1 MFKSV
6 IQYILNNVFK
16 IKTQTK
22 AKEIDDNQKYA
33 SEYERIDDINFNA
46 IFSNKLANYVIN
58 DSNLDITGENAR
70 VDLLN
75 KMGQSMWKKAKK
87 MTSMGFGYGGVIIVP
102 YVKGGK
108 IYYNLVPQNR
118 VTIDETDGDLITGAT
133 VLAEK
138 KTIGGSLNSKV
149 YMRWTNYQA
158 KNGNI
163 TITQQFSDE
172 KGNKIPTPDFWKNI
186 QEVQVITGVD
196 RVLFGYLKSPVNNR
210 NISDTYGVPITYGC
224 ESTILEIKE
233 TLVQIA
239 REYELKQ
246 AFVGAD
252 ATMFNGKD
260 ALPLNGLFKKIDSG
274 DDSFFEEFSPAIRD
288 SSYYARL
295 QELYQ
300 RLEKEVGTS
309 KGILSEVQTQNATAT
324 EIKRSMY
331 DTFTIVDDMRSNIEK
346 ALEDFFYACNVLAN
360 AYNLSPQGEY
370 ELEFDWSYGLIE
382 DPEQE
387 FNQMMQAESKGIV
400 SKVEIRQWL
409 NPDET
414 LEEAE
419 QKIQEIKES
428 DPSVEEL
435 LGGNPTQ
442 EEEDRKQRN
451 DRIVNTALNKMGL

>member
-149 YMRWTNYQA
+149 YMRWTNYQV

-210 NISDTYGVPITYGC
+210 NVSDTYGVPITYGC
-224 ESTILEIKE
+224 ESTILEIKD

-309 KGILSEVQTQNATAT
+309 KGILSEVATQNATAT
-324 EIKRSMY
+324 EIKRAMY

-346 ALEDFFYACNVLAN
+346 AMEDFFYACNVLAN

-370 ELEFDWSYGLIE
+370 ELAFDWSYGLIE
-382 DPEQE
+382 DPQQE
-387 FNQMMQAESKGIV
+387 FSQMMQAESKGIV

-419 QKIQEIKES
+419 AKIKEIKENN
-428 DPSVEEL
+428 PSVKDL
-435 LGGNPTQ
+435 LGTNN
-442 EEEDRKQRN
+442 E
-451 DRIVNTALNKMGL
+451 

>member
-58 DSNLDITGENAR
+58 DSNMDITGDNAR

-102 YVKGGK
+102 YVRGGK

-118 VTIDETDGDLITGAT
+118 VTIDETDGELITGAT

-138 KTIGGSLNSKV
+138 KVIGGSLDSKT
-149 YMRWTNYQA
+149 YMRWTNYQV

-172 KGNKIPTPDFWKNI
+172 KGNKIPAPDFWKNI

-210 NISDTYGVPITYGC
+210 NASDTYGVPITYGC
-224 ESTILEIKE
+224 DSTISEIKD
-233 TLVQIA
+233 TLKQIA

-274 DDSFFEEFSPAIRD
+274 DDTFFEEFSPEFRD
-288 SSYYARL
+288 FTTRL
-295 QELYQ
+295 QELFR
-300 RLEKEVGTS
+300 RLESEIGTS
-309 KGILSEVQTQNATAT
+309 YGILSENRTQNATAT
-324 EIKRSMY
+324 EIKRAMY
-331 DTFTIVDDMRSNIEK
+331 DTFTIVDDMRSNIER

-370 ELEFDWSYGLIE
+370 KIAFDWSYSLLE
-382 DPEQE
+382 DLQQE
-387 FNQMMQAESKGIV
+387 FSQMMQAESKGIV

-419 QKIQEIKES
+419 EKIKEIQENNPSIK
-428 DPSVEEL
+428 DL
-435 LGGNPTQ
+435 LGTN
-442 EEEDRKQRN
+442 EE
-451 DRIVNTALNKMGL
+451 

>member
-22 AKEIDDNQKYA
+22 AREIDDNQKYA
-33 SEYERIDDINFNA
+33 SEYERIDDINYNA

-58 DSNLDITGENAR
+58 DSTMDVTGDNGR

-75 KMGQSMWKKAKK
+75 KMGQSMWKKTKK

-102 YVKGGK
+102 YVRGGK

-138 KTIGGSLNSKV
+138 KTIGGSLDSKT
-149 YMRWTNYQA
+149 YMRWTNYQV

-172 KGNKIPTPDFWKNI
+172 KGNKIPAPEFWKNI

-210 NISDTYGVPITYGC
+210 NASDTYGVPITYGY
-224 ESTILEIKE
+224 EATILEIKE
-233 TLVQIA
+233 TLKQIV
-239 REYELKQ
+239 REYDLKQ

-252 ATMFNGKD
+252 ATMFNGKN
-260 ALPLNGLFKKIDSG
+260 ALPLNGLFQKVDSG
-274 DDSFFEEFSPAIRD
+274 DDSFFEVFDPQFRD
-288 SSYYARL
+288 YTTRL
-295 QELYQ
+295 QELYR
-300 RLEKEVGTS
+300 RLESEIGTS
-309 KGILSEVQTQNATAT
+309 KGILSDVQTANATAT

-346 ALEDFFYACNVLAN
+346 AMDDFFYACNVLAN

-370 ELEFDWSYGLIE
+370 ELAFDWSYSLLE
-382 DPEQE
+382 DTQQE
-387 FNQMMQAESKGIV
+387 FSQMMQAESKGIV

-419 QKIQEIKES
+419 EKIKEI
-428 DPSVEEL
+428 EESNPDIKQL
-435 LGGNPTQ
+435 LGTNN
-442 EEEDRKQRN
+442 EE
-451 DRIVNTALNKMGL
+451 

>member
-16 IKTQTK
+16 TKTQTK

-33 SEYERIDDINFNA
+33 SDYEKIDDINFNA
-46 IFSNKLANYVIN
+46 IFSNKLANYVIS
-58 DSNLDITGENAR
+58 DSNINITGENAR
-70 VDLLN
+70 ADLLS
-75 KMGQSMWKKAKK
+75 KMGQSMWRKAKK

-118 VTIDETDGDLITGAT
+118 VTIDEVDGDLITGAT

-138 KTIGGSLNSKV
+138 KTIGGSLNSKT
-149 YMRWTNYQA
+149 YMRWTNYQV

-172 KGNKIPTPDFWKNI
+172 KGNKIPAPDFWQNI

-196 RVLFGYLKSPVNNR
+196 RVLFGYVKSPINNR
-210 NISDTYGVPITYGC
+210 NASDTYGVPITYGC
-224 ESTILEIKE
+224 DATILEIKE
-233 TLVQIA
+233 TLKQIA

-274 DDSFFEEFSPAIRD
+274 DDTFFEEFSPAIRD
-288 SSYYARL
+288 SSYFARL

-309 KGILSEVQTQNATAT
+309 RGILSEVETQNATAT
-324 EIKRSMY
+324 EIKKAMY
-331 DTFTIVDDMRSNIEK
+331 DTFTICDDMRTNIEK
-346 ALEDFFYACNVLAN
+346 AMDDFFYACNVLAN

-370 ELEFDWSYGLIE
+370 ELDFDWSYSLLE
-382 DPEQE
+382 DPQQE
-387 FNQMMQAESKGIV
+387 FNQMMQCESKGII
-400 SKVEIRQWL
+400 SKVEIRQWM

-419 QKIQEIKES
+419 KKIKEI
-428 DPSVEEL
+428 EESNPNIKQL
-435 LGGNPTQ
+435 LGTNN
-442 EEEDRKQRN
+442 EE
-451 DRIVNTALNKMGL
+451 

>member
-6 IQYILNNVFK
+6 IQYILNNIFK

-33 SEYERIDDINFNA
+33 SEYEKIDDINFNA

-58 DSNLDITGENAR
+58 DSNLDITGDNAR

-75 KMGQSMWKKAKK
+75 KTGQSMWKKGKK
-87 MTSMGFGYGGVIIVP
+87 MTSMAFGYGGVIIVP

-118 VTIDETDGDLITGAT
+118 VTIDAVDGDSIIGAT

-149 YMRWTNYQA
+149 YMRWTNYQVN
-158 KNGNI
+158 NGNI

-172 KGNKIPTPDFWKNI
+172 KGNKIPTPEFWQNI

-196 RVLFGYLKSPVNNR
+196 RVLFGYVKSPVNNR
-210 NISDTYGVPITYGC
+210 NASDTYGVPITYGC

-233 TLVQIA
+233 TLKQIA

-274 DDSFFEEFSPAIRD
+274 DDTFFEEFSPDIRD

-331 DTFTIVDDMRSNIEK
+331 DTFTIVDDMRNNIEK
-346 ALEDFFYACNVLAN
+346 AMDDFFYACNVLAN

-370 ELEFDWSYGLIE
+370 ELKFDWSYSLLE
-382 DPEQE
+382 DPQQE
-387 FNQMMQAESKGIV
+387 FSQMMQAESKGIV

-419 QKIQEIKES
+419 KQIKDIEKS
-428 DPSVEEL
+428 NPNIKDL
-435 LGGNPTQ
+435 LGTNN
-442 EEEDRKQRN
+442 EE
-451 DRIVNTALNKMGL
+451 

>member
-16 IKTQTK
+16 IKTQSK
-22 AKEIDDNQKYA
+22 AKEIDNNQKYA
-33 SEYERIDDINFNA
+33 SDYERIDEINFNA

-58 DSNLDITGENAR
+58 DSNMDVTGENAR

-75 KMGQSMWKKAKK
+75 KTGKSMWKKAKK
-87 MTSMGFGYGGVIIVP
+87 MTAMSFGYGGVIIVP

-118 VTIDETDGDLITGAT
+118 ITIDETDGELITGAT

-138 KTIGGSLNSKV
+138 KVIGGTLNSKV
-149 YMRWTNYQA
+149 YMRWTNYQV

-172 KGNKIPTPDFWKNI
+172 KGNKIPAPEFWANI
-186 QEVQVITGVD
+186 QETQVITGVD

-210 NISDTYGVPITYGC
+210 NVSDIYGVPITYGC
-224 ESTILEIKE
+224 ESTIAEIKE
-233 TLVQIA
+233 TLEQIA

-260 ALPLNGLFKKIDSG
+260 ALPTNGLFKKIDSG

-331 DTFTIVDDMRSNIEK
+331 DTFTLVDDMRSNIEK
-346 ALEDFFYACNVLAN
+346 AMDDFFYACNVLAN

-370 ELEFDWSYGLIE
+370 ELAFDWSYGLIE
-382 DPEQE
+382 DPQQE
-387 FNQMMQAESKGIV
+387 FSQMMQAESKGIV

-419 QKIQEIKES
+419 AKIKEI
-428 DPSVEEL
+428 EESNPDIKQL
-435 LGGNPTQ
+435 LGTNN
-442 EEEDRKQRN
+442 EE
-451 DRIVNTALNKMGL
+451 

>member
-6 IQYILNNVFK
+6 IQYILNNIFK

-33 SEYERIDDINFNA
+33 SEYEKIDDINFNA

-58 DSNLDITGENAR
+58 DSNLDITGDNAR

-75 KMGQSMWKKAKK
+75 KTGQSMWKKAKK

-118 VTIDETDGDLITGAT
+118 VTIDAVDGDSITGAT

-149 YMRWTNYQA
+149 YMRWTNYQV

-172 KGNKIPTPDFWKNI
+172 KGNKIPAPEFWQNI

-196 RVLFGYLKSPVNNR
+196 RVLFGYVKSPVNNR
-210 NISDTYGVPITYGC
+210 NASDTYGVPITYGC

-233 TLVQIA
+233 TLKQIA

-252 ATMFNGKD
+252 ATMFNGNN

-274 DDSFFEEFSPAIRD
+274 DDTFFEEFSPDIRD

-331 DTFTIVDDMRSNIEK
+331 DTFTIVDDMRNSIEK
-346 ALEDFFYACNVLAN
+346 AMDDFFYACNVLAN

-370 ELEFDWSYGLIE
+370 ELKFDWSYSLLE
-382 DPEQE
+382 DPQQE
-387 FNQMMQAESKGIV
+387 FSQLMQAESKGIV

-419 QKIQEIKES
+419 KQIKEIEKS
-428 DPSVEEL
+428 NPNIKDL
-435 LGGNPTQ
+435 LGTNN
-442 EEEDRKQRN
+442 E
-451 DRIVNTALNKMGL
+451 